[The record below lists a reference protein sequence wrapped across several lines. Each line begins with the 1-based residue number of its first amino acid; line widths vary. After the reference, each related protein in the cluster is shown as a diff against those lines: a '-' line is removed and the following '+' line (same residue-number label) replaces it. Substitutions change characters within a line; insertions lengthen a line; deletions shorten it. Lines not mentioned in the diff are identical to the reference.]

1 MKSWKRIGLGVGM
14 GLLILV
20 GFMGFR
26 AVNVRSLQPAMGPQP
41 AFPVDSSLA
50 GQHLSEAVRIPTI
63 NTGEGPN
70 SPDVRELLRF
80 HQFLKKTFPL
90 VHHFLKWEAIGGRSL
105 LYEWPGRSPD
115 RPPLLFAAHM
125 DVVPIDPK
133 SEGQWKFPPFS
144 GTIAEGFIWGR
155 GTLDDKHCLLALLEA
170 AELLLKK
177 GFQPAQTIYLAFGH
191 DEESGGAYGARQ
203 IAETLKSRGVRLE
216 AVFDEGMAIVEGVIP
231 GIKNPVA
238 LVGIAE
244 KGSISFNLTV
254 QVPGGHSSSPA
265 FENAVGI
272 LARAVARIGDNPFP
286 AEISAPVRL
295 MFDYLAP
302 EARYPEKLVFTNLW
316 VFEPLLKRMFLRRP
330 ETAALLRTTSVV
342 TMFQAGVK
350 ENVIPEQ
357 ASAVVNLRLAP
368 GDSVKTVQERLSR
381 IIDDSRVQ
389 ILPRG
394 EGSKGEPSKVSSPGS
409 RMFPILGR
417 TARSL
422 FPGTVVAP
430 TLILAG
436 TDTRHYEALTESIFR
451 FIPMFMKPEDTRRVH
466 GVDERLGVEN
476 YSRII
481 KFYAGV
487 MEEASR

>member
-1 MKSWKRIGLGVGM
+1 MNSA
-14 GLLILV
+14 
-20 GFMGFR
+20 
-26 AVNVRSLQPAMGPQP
+26 AVRFTVPSLQPAGGPQP
-41 AFPVDSSLA
+41 IFSADSNLA
-50 GQHLSEAVRIPTI
+50 CQHLSEAVRIPTI

-70 SPDVRELLRF
+70 SPDARELLRF

-90 VHHFLKWEAIGGRSL
+90 VHHFLKWEAIGGKSL

-133 SEGQWKFPPFS
+133 SEGQWKFPPLS

-177 GFQPAQTIYLAFGH
+177 GFQPAQTIYFAFGH

-216 AVFDEGMAIVEGVIP
+216 AVIDEGMVIMEGGIP
-231 GIKNPVA
+231 GVKDPVA

-244 KGSISFNLTV
+244 KGYVTFDLTA

-272 LARAVARIGDNPFP
+272 LAKAVARIGDNPFP

-295 MFDYLAP
+295 MLDYLAP
-302 EARYPEKLVFTNLW
+302 EALYPEKLVFTNLW
-316 VFEPLLKRMFLRRP
+316 IFEPLLKRMLLRRP
-330 ETAALLRTTSVV
+330 ESAALLRTTSVA

-368 GDSVKTVQERLSR
+368 GDSVKAVQERLSR
-381 IIDDSRVQ
+381 IIGDSRVK
-389 ILPRG
+389 ILPR
-394 EGSKGEPSKVSSPGS
+394 EASMVEASKVSSPGS
-409 RMFPILGR
+409 RIFPILGR

-430 TLILAG
+430 TLMIAG
-436 TDTRHYEALTESIFR
+436 TDTRHYEPLTESIFR
-451 FIPMFMKPEDTRRVH
+451 FIPMVMKPEDIRRTH
-466 GVDERLGVEN
+466 GVNERLGVEN
-476 YSRII
+476 YGRMI
-481 KFYAGV
+481 KYYVGV
-487 MEEASR
+487 IQEASR

>member
-1 MKSWKRIGLGVGM
+1 MKSWKWIGLGIGM
-14 GLLILV
+14 GLLILI

-26 AVNVRSLQPAMGPQP
+26 AINVRSLQPAGGPQP
-41 AFPVDSSLA
+41 AFPLDSALA
-50 GQHLSEAVRIPTI
+50 CQHLSEAVRIPTI

-70 SPDVRELLRF
+70 SPDARELLRF

-90 VHHFLKWEAIGGRSL
+90 VHHFLKWEAIGGKSL
-105 LYEWPGRSPD
+105 LYEWPGRIPD
-115 RPPLLFAAHM
+115 RPSLLFAAHM

-177 GFQPAQTIYLAFGH
+177 GFQPAQTIYFAFGH
-191 DEESGGAYGARQ
+191 DEESGGNYGARQ
-203 IAETLKSRGVRLE
+203 IAATLKSRGARPE
-216 AVFDEGMAIVEGVIP
+216 AVIDEGMVIMEGGIP

-244 KGSISFNLTV
+244 KGSVSFDLTV

-272 LARAVARIGDNPFP
+272 LARAVTRITDNPFP

-295 MFDYLAP
+295 MFDYLAS

-316 VFEPLLKRMFLRRP
+316 IFEPLMKRMLLRRP
-330 ETAALLRTTSVV
+330 QSAALLRTTSVA
-342 TMFQAGVK
+342 TMFHAGVK

-368 GDSVKTVQERLSR
+368 GDSVKAVQERLSR

-389 ILPRG
+389 ILRRD
-394 EGSKGEPSKVSSPGS
+394 EGVTGEPSKVSSPGS
-409 RMFPILGR
+409 RIFPILGR

-430 TLILAG
+430 TLFIAAS
-436 TDTRHYEALTESIFR
+436 DTRHYEPLTESIFR
-451 FIPMFMKPEDTRRVH
+451 FIPMVMKPEDIRRTH
-466 GVDERLGVEN
+466 GVNERLGVDN
-476 YSRII
+476 YGRII
-481 KFYAGV
+481 RYYAGIIQ
-487 MEEASR
+487 EASR

>member
-1 MKSWKRIGLGVGM
+1 M
-14 GLLILV
+14 
-20 GFMGFR
+20 
-26 AVNVRSLQPAMGPQP
+26 
-41 AFPVDSSLA
+41 
-50 GQHLSEAVRIPTI
+50 
-63 NTGEGPN
+63 
-70 SPDVRELLRF
+70 
-80 HQFLKKTFPL
+80 
-90 VHHFLKWEAIGGRSL
+90 
-105 LYEWPGRSPD
+105 
-115 RPPLLFAAHM
+115 
-125 DVVPIDPK
+125 
-133 SEGQWKFPPFS
+133 
-144 GTIAEGFIWGR
+144 
-155 GTLDDKHCLLALLEA
+155 
-170 AELLLKK
+170 KK

-216 AVFDEGMAIVEGVIP
+216 AVIDEGMVIMEGGIP

-295 MFDYLAP
+295 GFDYLAP

-316 VFEPLLKRMFLRRP
+316 IFEPLLKRMLLRRP
-330 ETAALLRTTSVV
+330 ESAALLRTTSVA

-368 GDSVKTVQERLSR
+368 GDSVKAVQERLSR

-394 EGSKGEPSKVSSPGS
+394 EGLKGEASKVSSPGS
-409 RMFPILGR
+409 RIFPILGR
-417 TARSL
+417 TARAL

-430 TLILAG
+430 TLMIAA

-451 FIPMFMKPEDTRRVH
+451 FIPMVMKPEDIRRTH
-466 GVDERLGVEN
+466 GVNERLGVEN

-481 KFYAGV
+481 KYYAGV